1 MQTLVEETI
10 WPMLAQ
16 QSLKFLGAFRLLSLG
31 GVYFLRRVF
40 EVCTIFILYIGSKHI
55 DGYMICFCR
64 HLSYLSPCS
73 NKELINIYYFLFA
86 NS

>member
-31 GVYFLRRVF
+31 GGL
-40 EVCTIFILYIGSKHI
+40 LSKT
-55 DGYMICFCR
+55 
-64 HLSYLSPCS
+64 SV
-73 NKELINIYYFLFA
+73 
-86 NS
+86 